1 MPRLYKT
8 SEVAKRSGL
17 SKQAIYNYLNM
28 NLIKEKDKTPAGRF
42 LFDSKV
48 FKRLKLIR
56 KLNQSGYTLR
66 DIRDIFF
73 KVR

>member
-17 SKQAIYNYLNM
+17 SKQVIYNYLAM
-28 NLIKEKDKTPAGRF
+28 NLIKEKEKTPADRF
-42 LFDSKV
+42 LFDSNI
-48 FKRLKLIR
+48 FKRLELIR

-73 KVR
+73 KGR